1 MSGTLTAKWTTQDDS
16 RPVRYS
22 LIHHTAIGNFFF
34 HAPFSRSAQV
44 QQSFDWPLW
53 KRAFGSVVLC
63 GLKIDNA
70 QLAVSLEL
78 AGVP

>member
-1 MSGTLTAKWTTQDDS
+1 MSGTLT
-16 RPVRYS
+16 
-22 LIHHTAIGNFFF
+22 FFF

-44 QQSFDWPLW
+44 QQSCDWPLW

-63 GLKIDNA
+63 GLKIANA
-70 QLAVSLEL
+70 QLAVSLER